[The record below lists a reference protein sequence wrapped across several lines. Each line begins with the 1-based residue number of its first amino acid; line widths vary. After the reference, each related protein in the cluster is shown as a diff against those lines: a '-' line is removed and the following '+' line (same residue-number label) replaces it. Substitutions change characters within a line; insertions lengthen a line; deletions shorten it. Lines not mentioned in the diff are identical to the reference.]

1 MTTLPLDSGEIAKV
15 KLLVVSSVGGHLEE
29 VRQIVSRLEEFEVI
43 WAVNDDELMES
54 RGLSGKTYR
63 IAHAER
69 DWRVLLNL
77 WEAWKIIRTER
88 PDAMLSAGAGP
99 AVSMAVICRVR
110 RIPVIFVESIAQ
122 VDAPSLTGRL
132 MYYLANRFFYQWPEL
147 SGFFP
152 RGECVGLLR

>member
-1 MTTLPLDSGEIAKV
+1 V

-29 VRQIVSRLEEFEVI
+29 VRHIVSSLNEFDVV
-43 WAVNDDELMES
+43 WVVNDELKDS
-54 RGLSGKTYR
+54 RDLPGRTYR

-69 DWRVLLNL
+69 DWRVALNV

-99 AVSMAVICRVR
+99 AVPMAAICRIR
-110 RIPVIFVESIAQ
+110 RIPVVFVECITQ
-122 VDAPSLTGRL
+122 VDSPSLTGRL
-132 MYYLANRFFYQWPEL
+132 MYHLANRFFYQWPEL
-147 SGFFP
+147 SGTFP

>member
-1 MTTLPLDSGEIAKV
+1 MTAFPLDSGETAKV

-29 VRQIVSRLEEFEVI
+29 VRQIVARLGDLDVV
-43 WAVNDDELMES
+43 WVVTDELTDS

-69 DWRVLLNL
+69 DWRVLLNF
-77 WEAWKIIRTER
+77 WEAWRIIRAEQ

-99 AVSMAVICRVR
+99 AVPVAVICRVR
-110 RIPVIFVESIAQ
+110 RIPVVFVESIAQ

>member
-29 VRQIVSRLEEFEVI
+29 VRQIVSSLEEFDVV
-43 WAVNDDELMES
+43 WVVNDELRES

-77 WEAWKIIRTER
+77 WEAWQIIRTEQ

-99 AVSMAVICRVR
+99 AVPMAAICRAW
-110 RIPVIFVESIAQ
+110 RIPVVFVESIAQ

-152 RGECVGLLR
+152 QGECVGLLR